1 MSTPSNQEFCFQ
13 TLLYF
18 ENEIKDYLFYELD
31 LENDKILVSFWVS
44 METQQ
49 NSEPVLSNFSNNHII
64 QPGRTYI
71 EFFAFCYYFISNN
84 ADPLLLLL

>member
-31 LENDKILVSFWVS
+31 LENDKNIGFILGFHGNTAELWTS
-44 METQQ
+44 
-49 NSEPVLSNFSNNHII
+49 SE
-64 QPGRTYI
+64 
-71 EFFAFCYYFISNN
+71 
-84 ADPLLLLL
+84 

>member
-1 MSTPSNQEFCFQ
+1 
-13 TLLYF
+13 
-18 ENEIKDYLFYELD
+18 
-31 LENDKILVSFWVS
+31 

-71 EFFAFCYYFISNN
+71 EFFAFCYYFISND